1 MTTQRHIYDY
11 KIDLNSDHVGL
22 KILRMV
28 GRDKRVMELGSGP
41 GSITRLLKD
50 NGCCIT
56 ALELDK
62 QAIEIV
68 SQYCERVL
76 QCDLNAP
83 DWSSSVAEYGKFQV
97 IVAADVL
104 EHLYDPWATL
114 QTLANFLDKD
124 GYLIVSLPHI
134 GHNAVFACLIEG
146 DFAYQDWGLLDKTH
160 IRFFG
165 IRNIQQLFND
175 SGLKIIEAEFVLK
188 PPEQTEFADRWRRVP
203 RELKN
208 ILKDNR
214 FGLVYQ
220 VVIKAKPVSA
230 PENGI
235 ELSSLSVTVPEFSFP
250 PGTPLGRKFFH
261 RLKGTLLP
269 YLSLK
274 NRTRLAHLLDRI
286 GFKL

>member
-1 MTTQRHIYDY
+1 MATPSHKYEYQ
-11 KIDLNSDHVGL
+11 IDLNSDHVGL

-28 GRDKRVMELGSGP
+28 GRDKRVLELGSGP

-50 NGCCIT
+50 QGCCIT

-76 QCDLNAP
+76 PCDLNTP
-83 DWSSSVAEYGKFQV
+83 DWASSVVEYGKFQV

-114 QTLANFLDKD
+114 RAMTNFLDED

-134 GHNAVFACLIEG
+134 GHNAVFACLMEA
-146 DFAYQDWGLLDKTH
+146 DFAYQDWGLLDRTH

-165 IRNIQQLFND
+165 IRNIQQLFSD
-175 SGLKIIEAEFVLK
+175 ADLKIIEAEFVVK
-188 PPEQTEFADRWRRVP
+188 SPEQTEFADRWRRVP
-203 RELKN
+203 SALKN
-208 ILKDNR
+208 SLKGNR

-220 VVIKAKPVSA
+220 VVIKAKPITA
-230 PENGI
+230 PEKGI

-250 PGTPLGRKFFH
+250 PGMPLGRRIFH

-274 NRTRLAHLLDRI
+274 NRTRLAHFLDRI